1 MSKLNDA
8 DALKQLLALSYR
20 LSTEKNTTKL
30 LEDILMSAKALTHA
44 DGGTIYS
51 VTDKNELK
59 FETLVNDSLKLH
71 MGGTSDTPIN
81 FDCIPIYIE
90 GEANKDA
97 LVALAAAT
105 HETINIEDAYQ
116 AKEHNTSAARA
127 MDKKTGY
134 RTQSVLTVPLENH
147 EGDINGVLQLINA
160 QNDELVVPFD
170 QKNTDLVLSLA
181 SLAAVA
187 LTNKQLI
194 LDMEILFQSL
204 AKLIAQAI
212 DEKSPYTG
220 GHCRRVP
227 ELTMMLADAV
237 NKVNIGPLS
246 DFNLDNDEKHT
257 LSVAGWLHD
266 CGKIATPEYIMDKS
280 TKLETVFDRIEL
292 VSAKFEIVNKQFEIE
307 ALKFPDKKAEVVQK
321 QTQLMEDKAFLERI
335 NIGGEFLP
343 QDDVERVAQIANEY
357 KIERNGELEPV
368 LTSTEVR
375 YLQIQKGTL
384 SDEERNVINHHI
396 DITILLLES
405 LPFPKHLRNVP
416 EYAGGHHEK
425 MDGSGYPRGLT
436 KDQMSLPARM
446 MAIADIFEALS
457 AGDRPYK
464 EAKKLSECM
473 KIMGF
478 MSLDQHIDKDLFNV
492 FIHEKV
498 YLQYADKFMNKK
510 QIDLIDETKIPG
522 FSPLIS

>member
-1 MSKLNDA
+1 MSELNNA

-51 VTDKNELK
+51 VTNNHALK

-81 FDCIPIYIE
+81 FDCIPILID

-97 LVALAAAT
+97 LVALAAAN

-116 AKEHNTSAARA
+116 VKEHNTSAARA
-127 MDKKTGY
+127 MDQKTGY

-160 QNDELVVPFD
+160 QDKSKVVPFSQ
-170 QKNTDLVLSLA
+170 QKTDLVLSLS

-194 LDMEILFQSL
+194 TDMEILFQSL
-204 AKLIAQAI
+204 AKLIARAI

-227 ELTMMLADAV
+227 ELTLMLADAV
-237 NKVNIGPLS
+237 NNINLGPLA
-246 DFNLDNDEKHT
+246 DFTLNADEKHT

-266 CGKIATPEYIMDKS
+266 CGKIATPEYVMDKS
-280 TKLETVFDRIEL
+280 TKLETVFDRIEF
-292 VSAKFEIVNKQFEIE
+292 VDAKFEIVKKQFEIE
-307 ALKFPDKKAEVVQK
+307 ELKFPEKKDAIKDKQ
-321 QTQLMEDKAFLERI
+321 QQLVEDRQFIKHI
-335 NIGGEFLP
+335 NIGGEYLP
-343 QDDVERVAQIANEY
+343 QPDVERVAHIAKKYN
-357 KIERNGELEPV
+357 IEMNGQLEPV
-368 LTSTEVR
+368 LNETEMS

-384 SDEERNVINHHI
+384 SDEERNIINHHI

-405 LPFPKHLRNVP
+405 LPFPKHLQNVP

-425 MDGSGYPRGLT
+425 MDGTGYPRGLT
-436 KDQMSLPARM
+436 KEQMSLPARM

-464 EAKKLSECM
+464 KAKKLSECI

-478 MSLDQHIDKDLFNV
+478 MSLDKHIDNDLFNV

-498 YLQYADKFMNKK
+498 YVEYANKFMTDT
-510 QIDLIDETKIPG
+510 QIDAVDESNIPG
-522 FSPLIS
+522 FTSLI